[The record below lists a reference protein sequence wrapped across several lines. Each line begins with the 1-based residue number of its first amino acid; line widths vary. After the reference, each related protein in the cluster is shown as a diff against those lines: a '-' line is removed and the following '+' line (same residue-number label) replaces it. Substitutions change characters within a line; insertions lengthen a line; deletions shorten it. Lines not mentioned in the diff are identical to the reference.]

1 MIHERMEIKVPD
13 ASDTAI
19 LYTYLWS
26 NSEELYNGLTRPVI
40 LICPG
45 GAYAMTSDREAE
57 GIALKFMAMGY
68 HAAVL
73 RYSVAPAVYP
83 TALLQAAA
91 AVQILR
97 ERAKEWYI
105 DPDKIIV
112 QGSSAGGHLAAS
124 LGVFW
129 KKKELW
135 KLLGTDAWLT
145 KPNGLILSYPVI
157 TSGVY
162 GHRESFRNLLGGS
175 GNELEREMSLELQ
188 VDRDT
193 PKTFIWHTF
202 EDQTV
207 PVENSLLFV
216 EALRRNGI
224 PTEFHLFPRGIHGL
238 GTAGRLSMSMD
249 GRGIQKECEIWMQ
262 LAGAWVDTMIP

>member
-1 MIHERMEIKVPD
+1 MIHRQLEIQVPGTRD
-13 ASDTAI
+13 KALLS
-19 LYTYLWS
+19 TYLWS
-26 NSEELYNGLTRPVI
+26 NSRELYDGLTRPLI

-57 GIALKFMAMGY
+57 GIALTFLSMGY

-83 TALLQAAA
+83 SALLQAAK

-97 ERAKEWYI
+97 EKAEEWYI
-105 DPDKIIV
+105 DPHKIVV

-129 KKKELW
+129 KKKKLW
-135 KLLGTDAWLT
+135 KLLETT
-145 KPNGLILSYPVI
+145 PEEIKPNGLMLSYPVI
-157 TSGVY
+157 TSGTF
-162 GHRESFRNLLGGS
+162 GHRESFHNLLGDS
-175 GNELEREMSLELQ
+175 YEELVEEMSLEHQ
-188 VDRDT
+188 VDEDT
-193 PKTFIWHTF
+193 PKTFLWHTF

-216 EALRRNGI
+216 QALRKYGI
-224 PTEFHLFPRGIHGL
+224 STEFHLFPQGIHGL
-238 GTAGRLSMSMD
+238 GTAGKLTMSSD
-249 GRGIQKECEIWMQ
+249 GRGIQKECEIWMK
-262 LAGAWVDTMIP
+262 LAGAWMESVIR